1 MNVSTQKELNIVI
14 SSLLNIDEIK
24 FQAGLDKGQKPS
36 KLAIKLGANQTH
48 AQYFAGL
55 KLAISAEEINE
66 AYASHIRSCM
76 TDKPVGEFY
85 AMNGIGVIWGPQFR
99 ILVNTSNG
107 VLGSSSYGMDRD
119 YIHPILSDSGLF
131 SNGEFYNNSWIIFI
145 ESIYKK
151 SPEDIDMVRIHYSPI
166 IYNQE
171 TFIPYLDE
179 FVNPIP
185 SAEKPYSEL
194 SSEELENMDY
204 FFHCGPL
211 LPIDRIQGV
220 REYSYNEGYNLY
232 FPGIDE
238 DDYDDHHMYDEE
250 ELRNYDEMEAR
261 LDEIRIHNER
271 INDSHVRMYM
281 SYMAELNHALMAP
294 TPPESTDHNGHV
306 VRYRNLLR
314 LRECIGDEIPF

>member
-76 TDKPVGEFY
+76 TDEPVGEFY

-131 SNGEFYNNSWIIFI
+131 AQGEFYNG
-145 ESIYKK
+145 EHVIYAERV
-151 SPEDIDMVRIHYSPI
+151 EDSNGQEMYKVHRSPI
-166 IYNQE
+166 IYNE
-171 TFIPYLDE
+171 STFIPYFDE
-179 FVNPIP
+179 FVNPIAP
-185 SAEKPYSEL
+185 EVMPYSQL
-194 SSEELENMDY
+194 PMDAIVNMDY
-204 FFHCGPL
+204 FRDHGPML
-211 LPIDRIQGV
+211 RLDYISGV
-220 REYSYNEGYNLY
+220 REYPYDQSFNLY

-314 LRECIGDEIPF
+314 LRECIDDEIPF